1 MCFSRN
7 PMFSI
12 FFLVKCKIPISQ
24 IYSTICL
31 QHLGHGKSWIYV
43 KGQTVP
49 GTLAPLNHYRSN
61 LRLWKHRASLAVEPV
76 PEAVKEA
83 RRSRIMSDERP
94 GTPWDQGFSLGLSW
108 IRLL

>member
-1 MCFSRN
+1 MES
-7 PMFSI
+7 
-12 FFLVKCKIPISQ
+12 
-24 IYSTICL
+24 
-31 QHLGHGKSWIYV
+31 HGSMLL

-94 GTPWDQGFSLGLSW
+94 GTRDFHWDYRGLDYYKVVLYSMV
-108 IRLL
+108 IP

>member
-1 MCFSRN
+1 M
-7 PMFSI
+7 
-12 FFLVKCKIPISQ
+12 
-24 IYSTICL
+24 
-31 QHLGHGKSWIYV
+31 
-43 KGQTVP
+43 P

-94 GTPWDQGFSLGLSW
+94 GTHWDQGFSLGLSW
-108 IRLL
+108 INYNDLTVLPNPGIMVSIGNHPQMALFQISEIL